1 GTVHVRLMALPGEE
15 QFRCEVED
23 TGIGVSDSARDRIFD
38 AFVQADGTT
47 RRRFGGTGLG
57 LTISKQ
63 LVELMGGR
71 IGTVSNDPGPGTT
84 FWFELPVR
92 IPAAGSPLHSE

>member
-1 GTVHVRLMALPGEE
+1 MI
-15 QFRCEVED
+15 D
-23 TGIGVSDSARDRIFD
+23 SGIGVSDSARERIFE
-38 AFVQADGTT
+38 AFVQADGST

-71 IGTVSNDPGPGTT
+71 IGTYRNQTIRGST
-84 FWFELPVR
+84 FWFELPVKT
-92 IPAAGSPLHSE
+92 PSKPGDGLAAKQISGAVIEGT